1 MLKNKSKI
9 LLLVFLVVTLMS
21 TFCFATEVS
30 TPVTTSENTESTDV
44 ATTTSTENWTNSDL
58 YLAQEN
64 VVVDTIVDGN
74 AFIAGKNVTIK
85 GEIGGDAFIAAD
97 KVTID
102 GGYIYSNLFVCANE
116 VKINGVVYDVF
127 AACNN
132 FTLESNGFVYRDLK
146 VSANTVSINGKV
158 RRDTYVAAND
168 LKLDTSV
175 GVIIGGKLNYASKS
189 ELTIPDNVVSG
200 EIKFSKIENNEV
212 KPDLAST
219 ISSYALKL
227 IKTLVLVFVIAILAI
242 WLAPKFVANV
252 SSMKVGKSFACLGI
266 GVATPIA
273 IGFASLLFLI
283 TVVGSTIV
291 PSLVSLLVLLFSVG
305 FAISSLFFGNLFTRI
320 LKLEGNFKVILFTL
334 VSAIILWIITLIPI
348 IGGVISLLVNLFGVG
363 IIVVNVFTSKGKAKK
378 EVEKVE
384 KAVEVAKVE
393 KVEEPKVEAKKET
406 KKAPAKKATT
416 TKKTTTAK
424 KATTAKKTTTK
435 KTDKK

>member
-21 TFCFATEVS
+21 TFCFATDVS
-30 TPVTTSENTESTDV
+30 TPVTTSENSESTDV

-64 VVVDTIVDGN
+64 VVVDTVVDGN

-85 GEIGGDAFIAAD
+85 GEIGGDAFIAAE

-200 EIKFSKIENNEV
+200 EIKFSKIENREF

-266 GVATPIA
+266 GVATPIV
-273 IGFASLLFLI
+273 IIFASLLFLI
-283 TVVGSTIV
+283 TVVGFTIV

-305 FAISSLFFGNLFTRI
+305 FAISSLFFGNLFTKI
-320 LKLEGNFKVILFTL
+320 LKLEGNFKIVLFTL
-334 VSAIILWIITLIPI
+334 VSAIILWILTLIPI
-348 IGGVISLLVNLFGVG
+348 IGGAISLLVNLFGVG

-384 KAVEVAKVE
+384 KTVEVA